1 MIVVQNKKALLLRV
15 KDTDQITN
23 VIPKAKIVK
32 IKGREFVAVPHRM
45 EEVKVLRNLGFDP
58 PAPIRHY
65 YDWPGRFKPFMAQRE
80 AAAFLSMYKRAFN
93 LSELGTGKS
102 LASLWAYD
110 YLRTIG
116 KANKAL
122 IVSRSP
128 RWSAHGL
135 TSCFTTFRT

>member
-1 MIVVQNKKALLLRV
+1 
-15 KDTDQITN
+15 
-23 VIPKAKIVK
+23 
-32 IKGREFVAVPHRM
+32 M

-110 YLRTIG
+110 YLRTVG

-122 IVSRSP
+122 IVSPLSTLERTWADELFHHFP
-128 RWSAHGL
+128 HL
-135 TSCFTTFRT
+135 TSAVLHGSRDKRIKLLEQDVDVTSLTTMACRLSSRT